1 MPTPKIP
8 VQRVTVTLTMDCRED
23 LPEPWL
29 EWMRDALEAYGR
41 NVFESG
47 GTTGQDG
54 RPAPPARQKR
64 RHREPPLFFSL
75 NPDTPNA

>member
-1 MPTPKIP
+1 MRSMPTPKIP

-29 EWMRDALEAYGR
+29 EWMRDALEAYAR

-47 GTTGQDG
+47 GPPGRTGG
-54 RPAPPARQKR
+54 PRR
-64 RHREPPLFFSL
+64 RHARSVG
-75 NPDTPNA
+75 TGSHHCSSR